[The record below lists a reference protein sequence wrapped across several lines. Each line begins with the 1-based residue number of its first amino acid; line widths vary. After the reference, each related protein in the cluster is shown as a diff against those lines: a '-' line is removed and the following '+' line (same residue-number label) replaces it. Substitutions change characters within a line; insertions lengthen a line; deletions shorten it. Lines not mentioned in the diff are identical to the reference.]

1 MATIQELLQAQKDWE
16 DKKSLVN
23 AIGSASQGVGNIQSM
38 GEILKGRPQGQMVPS
53 QLGSMIAGSSPLDQE
68 GQAQKL
74 ASLEKEKM
82 QDTPDSPLAKQ
93 MYLLGAAR
101 KIPGVVQGLKP
112 SEYKDLF
119 EANKLVGNDEEKFA
133 NALQMQNL
141 RSQKEKEIASMK
153 AQNDYERQLRS
164 LEAKQAQLHPEDD
177 ASKLAKLNSSDKQR
191 YDNVLMLTDAI
202 GKMKTALAQ
211 GQNRYSP
218 IGDNDFTL
226 GLSKAAEAFGRMQS
240 GGAINKDEEA
250 RFVSQMRSIGDKPE
264 VQKQK
269 LDEMLNLA
277 KQRYQ
282 TLGFDPSQSPV
293 FAQAQMVSKPKPSG
307 GLIPEAQASSRM
319 VVKKGYNPKT
329 NQTQLI
335 YADGTKEIVD
345 GKQ

>member
-1 MATIQELLQAQKDWE
+1 MATIQELLQTQKDWE
-16 DKKSLVN
+16 DKKNLINSIGN
-23 AIGSASQGVGNIQSM
+23 AAQGFGNIQTM
-38 GEILKGRPQGQMVPS
+38 GEILKGRPQGQMAPS
-53 QLGSMIAGSSPLDQE
+53 QLGSMVAGSNPLDQE
-68 GQAQKL
+68 MQSQKL
-74 ASLEKEKM
+74 ASIEKEKM

-101 KIPGVVQGLKP
+101 KIPGVVAGLKP

-141 RSQKEKEIASMK
+141 RSEKEKEIASMK
-153 AQNDYERQLRS
+153 AQNAYESQLRS
-164 LEAKQAQLHPEDD
+164 LEAKQSQLHPEDD

-202 GKMKTALAQ
+202 GKMKNALAQ

-250 RFVSQMRSIGDKPE
+250 RFVSQMRSVGDSPQ

-269 LDEMLNLA
+269 LDEMLKLA
-277 KQRYQ
+277 KQRFQ
-282 TLGFDPSQSPV
+282 TLGFDPSKSPV
-293 FAQAQMVSKPKPSG
+293 FAQAQAVSMPSPSG
-307 GLIPEAQASSRM
+307 GMIPQAHAAGVPDFDNMSEEEL
-319 VVKKGYNPKT
+319 KKY
-329 NQTQLI
+329 I
-335 YADGTKEIVD
+335 
-345 GKQ
+345 GK